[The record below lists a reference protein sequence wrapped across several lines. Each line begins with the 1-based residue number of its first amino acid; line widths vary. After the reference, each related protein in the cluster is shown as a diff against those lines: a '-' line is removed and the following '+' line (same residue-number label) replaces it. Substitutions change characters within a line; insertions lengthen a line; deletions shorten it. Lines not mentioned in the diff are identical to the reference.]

1 MQQEMDMVVHEYEIN
16 GFGTGNEFADCGPVH
31 SCNEVMSVFE
41 HPVYGIAVGTNMKK
55 CFVGIL

>member
-1 MQQEMDMVVHEYEIN
+1 MDMVVHEYEIN